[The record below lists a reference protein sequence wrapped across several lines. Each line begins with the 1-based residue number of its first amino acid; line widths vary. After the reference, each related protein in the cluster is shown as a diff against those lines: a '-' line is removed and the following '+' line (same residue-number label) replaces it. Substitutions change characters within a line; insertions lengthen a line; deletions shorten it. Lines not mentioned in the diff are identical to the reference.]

1 MTSERVP
8 ARFVVRDLLVA
19 GATAG
24 LWALDASLRG
34 RGDGLALA
42 VGVVTGLATAL
53 VGFLAHEWGHLAA
66 SLASG
71 SVVHF
76 PPGVAR
82 PLLFHFDSAA
92 NGRRQ
97 FFWMS
102 VGGYLATVLAV
113 GAIVA
118 LCPLDALSGRVA
130 AGLGAAGM
138 VVTFALEVPITLR
151 VARGAA
157 LPTGVAYRKP

>member
-8 ARFVVRDLLVA
+8 GRFVARDLLVVV
-19 GATAG
+19 ATAV
-24 LWALDASLRG
+24 LWRADAALRG
-34 RGDGLALA
+34 DAGGVALA

-53 VGFLAHEWGHLAA
+53 VGFLAHEWGHLAG

-102 VGGYLATVLAV
+102 FGGYLATVLAV

-130 AGLGAAGM
+130 AGLGVAGL
-138 VVTFALEVPITLR
+138 VVTFALEVPITWR